1 MPFPVVSYDRDTPAG
16 YPGMVATTEGADADI
31 SLVAA
36 AGGGDIAFG
45 SVVVFDVLEGVA
57 KAPTAGGKFA
67 GVVIADR
74 TIPFQNGNVIKP
86 FDQFTAKRAGSIF
99 VTALAAVAQGDPV
112 YFTATG
118 GLTNVATSN
127 TLIPDAEWVIPT
139 TAAGLSRI
147 RLSISK

>member
-1 MPFPVVSYDRDTPAG
+1 MAIPPVLYTRETPAG
-16 YPGMVATTEGADADI
+16 YPGMIATTEGADADI
-31 SLVAA
+31 SLIVET
-36 AGGGDIAFG
+36 GSGDVPFG
-45 SVVVFDVLEGVA
+45 SALVFGTLEGTV

-67 GVVIADR
+67 GIAVADR
-74 TIPFQNGNVIKP
+74 TVPFANGAVFKP
-86 FDQFTAKRAGSIF
+86 FDQLTGKRAGSIF

-118 GLTNVATSN
+118 GLTNASAGN

-139 TAAGLSRI
+139 SGAGLSRI